1 MLPMLSVRKKRWD
14 LEQVN
19 FDFFFLYWKTAP
31 PPGSYINDFAD
42 KIRGSFY
49 RFTSFFK
56 AVFKYVLFKYSSGF
70 LRSFSEPENKIA
82 VQVAVSIS
90 KAARYSISISLLYPE
105 FIVEW
110 S

>member
-19 FDFFFLYWKTAP
+19 FDFFFYGKTSP
-31 PPGSYINDFAD
+31 HGSYINDFAD
-42 KIRGSFY
+42 KIRSSFY

-105 FIVEW
+105 FIVE
-110 S
+110 